1 MVKNTLANA
10 GDTEDAA
17 LIPGSGISPGIENDN
32 PLQYSCLKNP
42 IGRGAWWTTVHR
54 VTKSW
59 TQLSMHTQITISL
72 SSTISSRKPHSRR
85 DNSVHRLLTR
95 YGWGFRLSLSL
106 TWSFPCGSVG
116 KESTCNVGRPGFG
129 SWVGKI
135 PWRRK
140 QLPTPVFSPGEFH
153 GLYSPWGCKEAVTVD
168 QFSLYFFHFRD
179 HLNAEEL

>member
-1 MVKNTLANA
+1 M
-10 GDTEDAA
+10 D
-17 LIPGSGISPGIENDN
+17 
-32 PLQYSCLKNP
+32 
-42 IGRGAWWTTVHR
+42 RGAWWTTVHR

-116 KESTCNVGRPGFG
+116 KESTCNVGHLGSIPGSG
-129 SWVGKI
+129 
-135 PWRRK
+135 R
-140 QLPTPVFSPGEFH
+140 SPGEGNSYPLQYSFLENSMDRGLCRAIVH
-153 GLYSPWGCKEAVTVD
+153 GIAKSQTKHLSLHRGCKVPMPKY
-168 QFSLYFFHFRD
+168 SHILSY
-179 HLNAEEL
+179 LL